1 MRFTDGMDKKMLAL
15 AVALVIFVSGCTNT
29 GSQVEKPS
37 PVSEAS
43 PGITVGNKAKDFPL
57 QTIERE
63 TVRLS
68 DLRGRYVLFASMA
81 TWCTPC
87 QIEARNARAF
97 QLENPGMLR
106 VIQYGIDPRETN
118 QDLQAFKN
126 SFGGEDWIM
135 GFDDGT
141 ITSLYNVRTFDT
153 TIVVNPEGRIIYR
166 DDGWPIDVATLKG
179 LVK

>member
-1 MRFTDGMDKKMLAL
+1 MKGRKETLAIL
-15 AVALVIFVSGCTNT
+15 AIVLATIVSGCTST
-29 GSQVEKPS
+29 GNKVNQPTEETQEGPYL
-37 PVSEAS
+37 
-43 PGITVGNKAKDFPL
+43 GNKAPDFSF
-57 QTIERE
+57 TNIEGNA
-63 TVRLS
+63 VKLS
-68 DLRGRYVLFASMA
+68 NLRGSYVLFASMA

-87 QIEARNARAF
+87 QIEARNVRAF

-153 TIVVNPEGRIIYR
+153 TILVDPDGKIVYR